1 MESLIRQTPFQFIGN
16 SSYGSKCFKNVTYWP
31 RGYSPIRMKGVECML
46 RYIGKRIIGVIP
58 TLIIVVTFVFFF
70 VRLIPGDPA
79 RLVAGPQATLED
91 VQVVREELGLDK
103 PVHEQY
109 ITYVTGLL
117 KGDLGTSLRTKR
129 PVAVEVSN
137 RYANTAK
144 LTLLALAWST
154 VVGVLLGVWSGKHRS
169 HWQDYTGM
177 TLAVSGISL
186 PSFWVGFMLIMI
198 FSVNLKWFP
207 TTGADS
213 LKSLVLPSIALGSS
227 IAAIIARFTRS
238 SIIEVLKDDY
248 IRTARAKGLKERVVV
263 WKHAFRNAMISVVT
277 VVGLQFGFLL
287 GGSVVTESVFAFP
300 GLGSLLV
307 ESVNYRDYP
316 AIQSLILIFSLHFVV
331 INLIVDVL
339 YAVLNPEIQ
348 LS

>member
-1 MESLIRQTPFQFIGN
+1 MIREVRID
-16 SSYGSKCFKNVTYWP
+16 
-31 RGYSPIRMKGVECML
+31 ML
-46 RYIGKRIIGVIP
+46 RYICKRIVGVIP

-79 RLVAGPQATLED
+79 RQVAGPQATQED
-91 VQVVREELGLDK
+91 VELVREQLGLNK
-103 PVHEQY
+103 PVPVQY
-109 ITYVTGLL
+109 VNYLTGLV

-129 PVAVEVSN
+129 PVLVEVQG
-137 RYANTAK
+137 RYMNTVQ
-144 LTLLALAWST
+144 LTLLSLVWS
-154 VVGVLLGVWSGKHRS
+154 VIVGVLIGVWSGRHRS
-169 HWQDYTGM
+169 KWQDYTGM
-177 TLAVSGISL
+177 TVAVSGISM
-186 PSFWVGFMLIMI
+186 PSFWIGFMLIMI
-198 FSVNLKWFP
+198 FAVNLRWLP
-207 TTGADS
+207 TTGAGS
-213 LKSLVLPSIALGSS
+213 FKNLILPSITLGVS

-238 SIIEVLKDDY
+238 SIIEVMKEDY

-263 WKHAFRNAMISVVT
+263 WKHVFRNSMISVVT

-287 GGSVVTESVFAFP
+287 GGSVVTETVFAFP
-300 GLGSLLV
+300 GLGSLLI

-316 AIQSLILIFSLHFVV
+316 AIQSLILIFSLHFVL

>member
-1 MESLIRQTPFQFIGN
+1 
-16 SSYGSKCFKNVTYWP
+16 
-31 RGYSPIRMKGVECML
+31 ML
-46 RYIGKRIIGVIP
+46 KYIIKRIIGVIP
-58 TLIIVVTFVFFF
+58 TLIIVTTFVFFF

-91 VQVVREELGLDK
+91 VEVVREELGLNK
-103 PVHEQY
+103 PIVTQY
-109 ITYVTGLL
+109 VDYVTGLFH
-117 KGDLGTSLRTKR
+117 GDLGMSLRTKR
-129 PVAVEVSN
+129 PVATEVSL
-137 RYANTAK
+137 RYMNTVK
-144 LTLLALAWST
+144 LTLGSLAWSV

-169 HWQDYTGM
+169 KWQDYTGM
-177 TLAVSGISL
+177 TMAISGISM
-186 PSFWVGFMLIMI
+186 PSFWIGFLLIMV
-198 FSVNLKWFP
+198 FSVNLKWLP

-213 LKSLVLPSIALGSS
+213 WKSFILPSIALGTS

-238 SIIEVLKDDY
+238 SIIEVMKEDY
-248 IRTARAKGLKERVVV
+248 IRTARAKGLKGRTVI

-307 ESVNYRDYP
+307 ESVNYRDYN

-331 INLIVDVL
+331 INLVVDIL
-339 YAVLNPEIQ
+339 YALLNPEIK
-348 LS
+348 LN